1 MIVVIDVTTLRIQ
14 HGRRGRIDEGRALSR
29 FGDASRRRLAE
40 IDYGDQRRTARAESV
55 GQQRV
60 IEHEDGTRRFI
71 AIVADL
77 SKPFARA
84 PQVTSGRKS
93 RAP

>member
-1 MIVVIDVTTLRIQ
+1 MIVGIDLTTLRIQ

-40 IDYGDQRRTARAESV
+40 IDYSDQRQNCSPNPWS
-55 GQQRV
+55 QQRV
-60 IEHEDGTRRFI
+60 IEHGTGHDSST
-71 AIVADL
+71 IVPIC
-77 SKPFARA
+77 SETVRA
-84 PQVTSGRKS
+84 CRQVTKWRKS